1 MEIWKDIKNYE
12 DKYQVSNFGRV
23 KRKERYINNNGG
35 YQKLNEKILTQH
47 KQYRKSDNEYIFVN
61 FSIKHKTIN
70 KLVHRLVAEAF
81 LENYDEKL
89 EVNHKDGNKAN
100 NNINNLEMMTRSE
113 NKLHAYRVLKRK
125 TNGKAICQYDLNNK
139 FIKEYESACEAS
151 RETNICR
158 SAIND
163 CCRQRKNC
171 KTAGNYIWKYK
182 Y

>member
-1 MEIWKDIKNYE
+1 MQEIWKDVKGYE
-12 DKYQVSNFGRV
+12 DKYQVSNLGRV
-23 KRKERYINNNGG
+23 KSKERYFNNNGG
-35 YQKLNEKILTQH
+35 YQKVNEKILSQH
-47 KQYRKSDNEYIFVN
+47 KQYGKEDNEYRVVN

-70 KLVHRLVAEAF
+70 KYVHRLVAQAF
-81 LENYDEKL
+81 LDDYDEKL
-89 EVNHKDGNKAN
+89 EVNHKDGNKTN

-125 TNGKAICQYDLNNK
+125 TNGKAILQYDLNNN
-139 FIKEYESACEAS
+139 FIKEYESACSAS

-163 CCRQRKNC
+163 CCRGRC
-171 KTAGNYIWKYK
+171 KTAGGYIWKFK